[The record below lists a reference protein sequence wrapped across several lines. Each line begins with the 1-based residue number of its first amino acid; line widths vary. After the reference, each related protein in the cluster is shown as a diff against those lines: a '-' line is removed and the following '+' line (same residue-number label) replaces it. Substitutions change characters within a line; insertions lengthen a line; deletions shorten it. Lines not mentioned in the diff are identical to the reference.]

1 MNVDATHPTT
11 AAVPI
16 WRDATAWMKASD
28 LMAILLAFSVPWSTS
43 FVAIF
48 AVLFVLSLL
57 PTFDAAAF
65 LRSAKRPA
73 SILPVALFV
82 LAVVGTFWATDI
94 TWASRLQGINPVA
107 KLLMIPLLMYHA
119 ERSTRG
125 LWVLL
130 SFFVSCCVV
139 LAVSWIIFYAGI
151 VTSYWEGVPVK
162 NYIAQSQEF
171 ALCAFA
177 AAGAAMFLYR
187 QGKAHFAWML
197 IALAILFIA
206 NMIFV
211 ISSRTVLV
219 CLPVLLALFAWRFFG
234 KASLMWALVV
244 ALVAGAFAWL
254 ASPGMR
260 ERVNNVSLEYKR
272 YVETNDVNSTAMRL
286 EFWRKSLSFV
296 ERAPLVGNGTGST
309 RTLFER
315 DAVGKTGVSSE
326 VIGNPHNQTL
336 SVAVQ
341 WGLVGV
347 VLLYAMWIAHAAVFT
362 GVGLAAW
369 IGLVAV
375 LENFVSSVFNSHLF
389 DFTEG
394 WVYVLAVGV
403 AAGLV
408 CRENKMP
415 SEASAS

>member
-1 MNVDATHPTT
+1 MNADATHPAA

-16 WRDATAWMKASD
+16 WRDTAAWMKTSD
-28 LMAILLAFSVPWSTS
+28 LMAVLLAFSVPWSTS

-65 LRSAKRPA
+65 VRSAKRPA

-82 LAVVGTFWATDI
+82 LAVAGTL
-94 TWASRLQGINPVA
+94 WASDTPWTSRFNGINPVA
-107 KLLMIPLLMYHA
+107 KLLMIPLLIYHV
-119 ERSTRG
+119 ERSARG
-125 LWVLL
+125 MWIVL
-130 SFFVSCCVV
+130 SFFASCCVV
-139 LAVSWIIFYAGI
+139 LVVSWIIFYAGI

-187 QGKAHFAWML
+187 QGRAPLASAL

-234 KASLMWALVV
+234 KASLMWALIVAVVV
-244 ALVAGAFAWL
+244 AAFAWL
-254 ASPGMR
+254 ASPGLR

-272 YVETNDVNSTAMRL
+272 YVATNDVNSTAMRL
-286 EFWRKSLSFV
+286 EFWRKSMSFV
-296 ERAPLVGNGTGST
+296 ERAPLVGHGTGST
-309 RTLFER
+309 KTLFER

-341 WGLVGV
+341 WGLIGV
-347 VLLYAMWIAHAAVFT
+347 AVLYAMWIAHAAMFT

-375 LENFVSSVFNSHLF
+375 VENFVSSIFNSHLF

-408 CRENKMP
+408 CRENKK
-415 SEASAS
+415 SFETSAS